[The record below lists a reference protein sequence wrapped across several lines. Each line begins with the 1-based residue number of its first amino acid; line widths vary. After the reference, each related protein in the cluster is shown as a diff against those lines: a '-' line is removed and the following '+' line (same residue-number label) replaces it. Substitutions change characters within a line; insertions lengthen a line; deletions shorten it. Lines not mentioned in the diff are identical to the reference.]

1 MKPVTVSRDE
11 HNGVQDGEGM
21 RVFDF
26 DGTIYNGE
34 SLFDLYLFSV
44 RYAPRVLRYIAPVLN
59 CGIRYKIG
67 KAELGQMERKLD
79 AIIHRYLKDLSTSK
93 RLERMQRKTW
103 TGKKATSFFEPN
115 PISRSDV
122 SVSAASSVIADDG
135 AGADHDGLD
144 ALSALFWN
152 RKFRKIK
159 SWYVPHPDD
168 VIITASFDLTVAEA
182 CRRLGVDHLIASTI
196 NPETLEISY
205 LNFNTNKVRRFHEIY
220 GEDAVIDEFY
230 TDSRHDQ
237 PMIDIARKAYLVKG
251 DKIIRIK

>member
-1 MKPVTVSRDE
+1 
-11 HNGVQDGEGM
+11 M

-26 DGTIYNGE
+26 DGTIYDGE

-44 RYAPRVLRYIAPVLN
+44 RYEPRVLRYIAPVIN

-67 KAELGQMERKLD
+67 KAQLGQMERKLD
-79 AIIHRYLKDLSTSK
+79 PIIHRYLKDLSSSK
-93 RLERMQRKTW
+93 RLGRARRKSW
-103 TGKKATSFFEPN
+103 TGKNTTSLFEPN
-115 PISRSDV
+115 PLAPTGA
-122 SVSAASSVIADDG
+122 SAADAPAVANLAVG
-135 AGADHDGLD
+135 HTDHKGLD

-159 SWYVPHPDD
+159 SWYVPQPDD
-168 VIITASFDLTVAEA
+168 VIITASFDLTVGEA
-182 CRRLGVDHLIASTI
+182 CRRLGVNHLIASTI
-196 NPETLEISY
+196 DPETLEISY
-205 LNFNTNKVRRFHEIY
+205 LNFSTNKVRRFREIY

-251 DKIIRIK
+251 DKVIRIK